1 MSQARF
7 NKSDRWIIL
16 LFGLTYMF
24 NYIDR
29 TIISVLAEAIRNDL
43 RLGDLEIG
51 LLGGLA
57 FSVFYAVMGVPIA
70 RLAERRSRVKIIAVV
85 TALWSFMTM
94 LSGAVGSF
102 WQLLLCRMGVG
113 VGEAGFTPA
122 LVSYVSDRFSAA
134 RAAAAY
140 SLIALGTMAGG
151 ATAAIVG
158 GWIAANYGWRIAFV
172 AVGFPGLLLAALIW
186 LTIPEPQRTGH
197 AVDESPPPFLK
208 VVRHLLRS
216 PAFLLLT
223 GGSASVN
230 VVGFGLT
237 LFLIPLLVRVHGFD
251 LAQAG
256 FAFAV
261 CFSLGSALGTLTGGL
276 SAAYLGE
283 RDARWFAW
291 APAAL
296 LCLGLPAYL
305 AAIYQDD
312 WRVLL
317 GLMFVA
323 SFTLVAFLPTIMTT
337 TQRLV
342 DSRMR
347 ASTAALHTFGVIALG
362 LGTGAT
368 LLGYLSDRFA
378 AAQYGANYESCL
390 KVAAESQ
397 SAACS
402 AASAAGLQ
410 DAMFAVG
417 GFLLLSIVL
426 FALAGRTLVNELKDR

>member
-7 NKSDRWIIL
+7 SKSDRWVIL

-29 TIISVLAEAIRNDL
+29 TIVSVLAEAIRSDL
-43 RLGDLEIG
+43 RLGDLELG

-57 FSVFYAVMGVPIA
+57 FSIFYAVMGVPIA
-70 RLAERRSRVKIIAVV
+70 RLAERRSRVKIIAAV
-85 TALWSFMTM
+85 TALWSVMTM
-94 LSGAVGSF
+94 LSGAVGNF
-102 WQLLLCRMGVG
+102 WHLLLCRMGVG

-122 LVSYVSDRFSAA
+122 LVSFISDRFSAS
-134 RAAAAY
+134 RAAAAF

-172 AVGFPGLLLAALIW
+172 AVGLPGMLLAVLIW
-186 LTIPEPQRTGH
+186 LTIPEPERTGL
-197 AVDESPPPFLK
+197 AAEQTPPPFSV
-208 VVRHLLRS
+208 VVRKLLRS

-223 GGSASVN
+223 GGSASIN
-230 VVGFGLT
+230 VVAFGLT

-261 CFSLGSALGTLTGGL
+261 CFSLGSALGTLAGGF

-291 APAAL
+291 APTAL
-296 LCLGLPAYL
+296 LCVGLPAYL
-305 AAIYQDD
+305 AAIYQED
-312 WRVLL
+312 WRMLL
-317 GLMFVA
+317 ALMFVA
-323 SFTLVAFLPTIMTT
+323 SFTLVAYLPTIMTT

-342 DSRMR
+342 ESRMR

-362 LGTGAT
+362 LGTGVT

-378 AAQYGANYESCL
+378 GQHYGPNYDSCL
-390 KVAAESQ
+390 KVASDAQ
-397 SAACS
+397 SAACK

-410 DAMFAVG
+410 EAMFALG
-417 GFLLLSIVL
+417 IFLLLSIVL
-426 FALAGRTLVNELKDR
+426 FALSSRTLVSELKDR

>member
-1 MSQARF
+1 MSQAKFSR
-7 NKSDRWIIL
+7 SDRWIIL

-29 TIISVLAEAIRNDL
+29 TIVSVLAEAIRNDL
-43 RLGDLEIG
+43 RLSDLELG

-57 FSVFYAVMGVPIA
+57 FSLFYAVMGVPIA

-85 TALWSFMTM
+85 TALWSLMTM
-94 LSGAVGSF
+94 LSGAAGNF
-102 WQLLLCRMGVG
+102 WHLLLCRMGVG

-158 GWIAANYGWRIAFV
+158 GWIAANYGWRVAFV
-172 AVGFPGLLLAALIW
+172 AVGLPGLLLAALIW
-186 LTIPEPQRTGH
+186 FTIPEPERTGQ
-197 AVDESPPPFLK
+197 AADQSPPPFMA

-216 PAFLLLT
+216 PAFMLLT
-223 GGSASVN
+223 AGSASVN

-251 LAQAG
+251 LQQAG
-256 FAFAV
+256 LAFAI

-276 SAAYLGE
+276 TAARLGE
-283 RDARWFAW
+283 RDVRWFAW
-291 APAAL
+291 APALL
-296 LCLGLPAYL
+296 LCVGLPAYL
-305 AAIYQDD
+305 AAIYQED

-342 DSRMR
+342 ESRMR

-362 LGTGAT
+362 LGTGVT

-378 AAQYGANYESCL
+378 AAHYGPDYESCL
-390 KVAAESQ
+390 QVAADAQ
-397 SAACS
+397 SAACT

-410 DAMFAVG
+410 QGMFAVG
-417 GFLLLSIVL
+417 AFLLLSIML
-426 FALAGRTLVNELKDR
+426 FALAGRTLRRELKDR